1 MFLGLVKK
9 VFWGI
14 LVFGCFGALITHIT
28 IIAIQYGSYK
38 VSASVQITSE
48 RELPFPSVT
57 FCNMNPLK
65 KSALS
70 KPGLPD
76 TLVNTGTSRKK
87 RAAQTRDKH
96 PDDKHIENGVCEL
109 KRLIQIDGHN
119 NCKEI
124 KKINTAANFNKKH
137 NIFGKGFGKRPR
149 KKRASK
155 KVIKFM
161 NTEKK

>member
-57 FCNMNPLK
+57 LCNMNPLK

-70 KPGLPD
+70 KPGLPE
-76 TLVNTGTSRKK
+76 TLVNTGSSRKK
-87 RAAQTRDKH
+87 RAAKIKDRH
-96 PDDKHIENGVCEL
+96 PDDKHIENGVYEL
-109 KRLIQIDGHN
+109 KRLVQI
-119 NCKEI
+119 ET
-124 KKINTAANFNKKH
+124 KKINNAANGNKKQ

-155 KVIKFM
+155 KVINFI
-161 NTEKK
+161 NTEKSKIILKIF